1 VTAWSHE
8 THSDTHLNRPRPG
21 TGGMG
26 PGRLLASRFRAEPQ
40 HPPVVPPNMTRHAGL
55 HRNQDPLYR
64 FPETRLVKHLVSG
77 LPLRTSAMRT
87 LGGYANVF
95 AIESFM
101 DELAEAAGA
110 DPLEFRLRHLA
121 DTRARAVLEA
131 MAQRL
136 DAIPLTSGHGR
147 GFAVSQYTNS
157 KTYAAVGIDLSVG
170 DDAQIQLHH
179 AVVAVDA
186 GQVVDPDSLAAQI
199 EGGVLQAA
207 SWTLYEAVA
216 FERDGV
222 TSRDWDSYPILRFG
236 NVPAIETIVIDRPGE
251 PFLGAGEASSGPAA
265 GAIANALY
273 RATGLR
279 LRRLPFTPDA
289 LRQAALA

>member
-1 VTAWSHE
+1 
-8 THSDTHLNRPRPG
+8 
-21 TGGMG
+21 
-26 PGRLLASRFRAEPQ
+26 
-40 HPPVVPPNMTRHAGL
+40 MTRHAGL

-64 FPETRLVKHLVSG
+64 FPETRLVKHLVRG

-101 DELAEAAGA
+101 DELAQAAGS
-110 DPLEFRLRHLA
+110 DPLEFRLRHL
-121 DTRARAVLEA
+121 DDPRARAVLNA

-136 DAIPLTSGHGR
+136 AARPLAPGHGR
-147 GFAVSQYTNS
+147 GIAVSQYTNS

-170 DDAQIQLHH
+170 EDAQIHLHH

-186 GQVVDPDSLAAQI
+186 GQVVDPDSLAAQM

-207 SWTLYEAVA
+207 SWTLYEEVA
-216 FERDGV
+216 FGRDGV
-222 TSRDWDSYPILRFG
+222 TSRDWDSYPILRFD
-236 NVPAIETIVIDRPGE
+236 NIPTIETIVIDRPGD
-251 PFLGAGEASSGPAA
+251 PYLGAGEASSGPAA
-265 GAIANALY
+265 GAIANAV
-273 RATGLR
+273 RHATGLR

-289 LRQAALA
+289 VRRAALA